1 MRRWL
6 LMFALAMGMQG
17 IAPTSSRAE
26 NEPHPAK
33 AWRPLT
39 MVDLRLVGP
48 TRFQRPGSGMT
59 GLRFLRKQRAPLLL
73 PRWEAKP
80 RWLPTS

>member
-6 LMFALAMGMQG
+6 LMCSMALGFQG
-17 IAPTSSRAE
+17 ITSTSSRAE
-26 NEPHPAK
+26 NAAHPAK

-48 TRFQRPGSGMT
+48 NRSQRPGSGMT
-59 GLRFLRKQRAPLLL
+59 GLRLLRKQTAPGLL
-73 PRWEAKP
+73 PRWEARP
-80 RWLPTS
+80 PTS